1 MCVSGD
7 GGAARGGV
15 ARRGSCR
22 QRGGLYG
29 AWRGFCE
36 PHVPKLPTVNQFNG
50 ELLEVIR
57 MLCPTPTRGEAT
69 EVLSCLDTG

>member
-1 MCVSGD
+1 MVEQRVEVWHA
-7 GGAARGGV
+7 GGPAGRE
-15 ARRGSCR
+15 
-22 QRGGLYG
+22 GLYG